1 MSKEEEEDF
10 HDRTKKV
17 RFNIEEEQLIT
28 GKEMDNAFIREL
40 NLRNNIDEFDINDYT
55 KILYRLPIRN
65 DVLEKIHKDIIN
77 NNNK

>member
-1 MSKEEEEDF
+1 MSKEDF

-17 RFNIEEEQLIT
+17 KFNIEEEQIIT